1 MSAGKDR
8 ERSEPTIPDFDKLA
22 QNSAQLVEEFGKVAA
37 AYIRPREQG
46 VTAVVP
52 AEETSDVVKTLGRVA
67 EHWIS
72 NPQRAL
78 EAQRELTTS
87 MMTLWANT
95 LRKMQGEPAP
105 PVAEPEPRDRR
116 FADQD
121 WQDNPYFDFLKQAYL
136 VTTRWADHLVEDS
149 DGLDEHTRQKAQFY
163 VRQLSSALSPSNF
176 VATNPELLRTTLQEG
191 GENLVR
197 GMRMLAEDI
206 AAGGGDVKI
215 RQSDPSGFE
224 VGRNM
229 ATTPGKVI
237 LRNTLIELLQYD
249 PATPEVNRTPL
260 LICPPWIN
268 KYYILD
274 LNAEKSFVRWCVEQ
288 GQTVFVMSWV
298 NPDAR
303 HAHYDFES
311 YMREGVLAAL
321 DAVEAA
327 TDERRVN
334 TIGYCVGG
342 TLLAVTLAWLAAKND
357 DRVASATF
365 LTTQV
370 DFTHAGDLKVFV
382 DEDQIRAAEEAMA
395 KLGYLPG
402 ARMAG
407 AFNMLRPLD
416 LIWPYVVNTY
426 LKGRQPIAF
435 DLLTWN
441 SDSTRM
447 PEANH
452 RFYLRNCYLEN
463 KLSRGEMEVGGVR
476 LDLSL
481 VHTPIYN
488 LAAREDH
495 IAPARSVFVGSG
507 CFGGEVRYVLAGSGH
522 IAGVVNPPAK
532 QKYQYW
538 TGGAPKGEFE
548 DWLAQAE
555 EHPGSWWTDWIRWIE
570 ARSPERVPARIP
582 GAGKLPAIAEAPGDY
597 VRIKA

>member
-237 LRNTLIELLQYD
+237 LRNALIELLQYD

-327 TDERRVN
+327 TGERRVN